1 MTSFRNINRRDF
13 LKFCAGTASLL
24 GLSEAAVPRVAK
36 ALEGAAKKPPVIWLE
51 GQDCAGCSISFIN
64 ATNPGTAELVLDT
77 ISLRYHESLMAAS
90 GHVSEKALSDTIRDE
105 KGGYVLIVE
114 GSIPTIDPRF
124 CQVAGKNFVDI
135 VAEAA
140 DGAAAVIAI
149 GSCAT
154 YGGIPGDCPTPGQG
168 IGVGEAM
175 EKGLV
180 PTKPLINC
188 PTCPVHPER
197 LIGTIVYYLL
207 YGKPPAL
214 DRIGRP
220 LVFYDKLI
228 HDNCE
233 RRGHFDNGEFLTD
246 WNSFEQRNW
255 CMYLKGCKGPF
266 TYSDCPKRRWSDG
279 LNWCIGCSAV
289 CQGCSE
295 PDFYTGMSPLYERSG
310 KDIRGISVEKIGA
323 YATGAVA
330 IGLAGHFIGQA
341 MTGRLGKGGPPEE
354 GGDN

>member
-1 MTSFRNINRRDF
+1 MTSFRNISRRDF
-13 LKFCAGTASLL
+13 LKFCAGTASIL
-24 GLSEAAVPRVAK
+24 GLSEAAVPRIAK
-36 ALEGAAKKPPVIWLE
+36 ALEAAAKKPPVIWLE
-51 GQDCAGCSISFIN
+51 GQDCAGCTISFIN
-64 ATNPGTAELVLDT
+64 STNPGTAELVLDT
-77 ISLRYHESLMAAS
+77 ISLRYHETLMAAS
-90 GHVSEKALSDTIRDE
+90 GHVSEKALQDTIKD
-105 KGGYVLIVE
+105 GGYVLIVE

-124 CQVAGKNFVDI
+124 CQIAGNNFVDI
-135 VAEAA
+135 VNEASA
-140 DGAAAVIAI
+140 KAAAVIAI

-154 YGGIPGDCPTPGQG
+154 YGGIPGDCPPPGTG

-175 EKGLV
+175 DKGLV
-180 PTKPLINC
+180 ARNALINV

-207 YGKPPAL
+207 YGKPPAM
-214 DRIGRP
+214 DKIGRP
-220 LVFYDKLI
+220 VVFYDKLI

-233 RRGHFDNGEFLTD
+233 RRGHFENGEFLTD

-279 LNWCIGCSAV
+279 LNWCIGCSSV
-289 CQGCSE
+289 CQGCAE
-295 PDFYTGMSPLYERSG
+295 PDFYAGMSPLYERT
-310 KDIRGISVEKIGA
+310 KEIRGIKVEKIGA

-330 IGLAGHFIGQA
+330 VGLAGHFIGQA

>member
-1 MTSFRNINRRDF
+1 MTSFRNISRRDF
-13 LKFCAGTASLL
+13 LKFCAGTASIL
-24 GLSEAAVPRVAK
+24 GLSEAAVPRIAK

-51 GQDCAGCSISFIN
+51 GQDCAGCTISFIN
-64 ATNPGTAELVLDT
+64 STNPGTAELILDT
-77 ISLRYHESLMAAS
+77 ISLRYHETLMAAS
-90 GHVSEKALSDTIRDE
+90 GHVSEKALYDNIKE
-105 KGGYVLIVE
+105 GGYILIVE

-124 CQVAGKNFVDI
+124 CQVGGKNFVDI
-135 VAEAA
+135 VNEAS
-140 DGAAAVIAI
+140 GNAAAVIAI

-154 YGGIPGDCPTPGQG
+154 YGGIPGDCPTPATG

-175 EKGLV
+175 DKGLV
-180 PTKPLINC
+180 AKNALINV

-214 DRIGRP
+214 DRVGRP
-220 LVFYDKLI
+220 VVFYDKLI

-233 RRGHFDNGEFLTD
+233 RRGHFENGEFLTD
-246 WNSFEQRNW
+246 WNNFEQRNW

-279 LNWCIGCSAV
+279 LNWCIGCSSV
-289 CQGCSE
+289 CQGCAE
-295 PDFYTGMSPLYERSG
+295 PEFYAGMSPLYDRTKE
-310 KDIRGISVEKIGA
+310 IRGIKVEKIGA
-323 YATGAVA
+323 YLTGAVA
-330 IGLAGHFIGQA
+330 VGLAGHFIGQA

>member
-1 MTSFRNINRRDF
+1 MTSFSNISRRDF
-13 LKFCAGTASLL
+13 LKFCAGTATIL

-36 ALEGAAKKPPVIWLE
+36 ALEAAAKKPPVIWLE

-64 ATNPGTAELVLDT
+64 STHPGTAEIVLDT

-90 GHVSEKALSDTIRDE
+90 GHVSEKALRDAIKE
-105 KGGYVLIVE
+105 GGYVLVVE
-114 GSIPTIDPRF
+114 GSIPAEDPRF
-124 CQVAGKNFVDI
+124 CQIAGKNFGDTVG
-135 VAEAA
+135 EAA
-140 DGAAAVIAI
+140 ANAAAVIAI
-149 GSCAT
+149 GACAT
-154 YGGIPGDCPTPGQG
+154 YGGIPGDCPSPSRGM
-168 IGVGEAM
+168 GVGEAM

-180 PTKPLINC
+180 PTKPLINL
-188 PTCPVHPER
+188 PTCPAHPER
-197 LIGTIVYYLL
+197 FIGTVVYYLL

-228 HDNCE
+228 HDSCE

-266 TYSDCPKRRWSDG
+266 TYADCAKRRWSDG

-289 CQGCSE
+289 CQGCAE
-295 PDFYTGMSPLYERSG
+295 PDFYTGMSPLYDRTQE
-310 KDIRGISVEKIGA
+310 IRGISVEKIGA
-323 YATGAVA
+323 YAAGAVA

-341 MTGRLGKGGPPEE
+341 VTGRLGKGGPREE

>member
-1 MTSFRNINRRDF
+1 MTSFRNISRRDF

-36 ALEGAAKKPPVIWLE
+36 ALEGAAKKPKVIWLE
-51 GQDCAGCSISFIN
+51 GQDCAGCTISFIN
-64 ATNPGTAELVLDT
+64 SSNPGTAELVLDT
-77 ISLRYHESLMAAS
+77 ISLRYHETLMAAS
-90 GHVSEKALSDTIRDE
+90 GHVAEKALHDNIKE
-105 KGGYVLIVE
+105 GGYVLIVE
-114 GSIPTIDPRF
+114 GSIPVEDPRF
-124 CQVAGKNFVDI
+124 CQVGGVNFIDTVK
-135 VAEAA
+135 EAA
-140 DGAAAVIAI
+140 ANAAAVIAI
-149 GSCAT
+149 GACAA
-154 YGGIPGDCPTPGQG
+154 YGGIPGDCPTPGKG

-180 PTKPLINC
+180 PKKPLINV

-197 LIGTIVYYLL
+197 MIGTIVYYLL
-207 YGKPPAL
+207 YKKPPPM
-214 DRIGRP
+214 DKIGRP

-289 CQGCSE
+289 CQGCAE
-295 PDFYTGMSPLYERSG
+295 PEFYTGMSPLYDRTKE
-310 KDIRGISVEKIGA
+310 IRGYKVETI
-323 YATGAVA
+323 GAVA
-330 IGLAGHFIGQA
+330 TGVVAVGLAGHFIGQA

>member
-1 MTSFRNINRRDF
+1 MTSFRNISRRDF

-36 ALEGAAKKPPVIWLE
+36 ALEGAAKKPPVIWLS

-64 ATNPGTAELVLDT
+64 SSNPGTAELVLDT
-77 ISLRYHESLMAAS
+77 ISLRYHEALMAAS
-90 GHVSEKALSDTIRDE
+90 GHKSEEALQATIKE
-105 KGGYVLIVE
+105 GGYVLVVE

-140 DGAAAVIAI
+140 GNAAAVIAI
-149 GSCAT
+149 GACAT
-154 YGGIPGDCPTPGQG
+154 YGGIPGDCAPPGKG

-175 EKGLV
+175 ENGFV
-180 PTKPLINC
+180 PKKALINI
-188 PTCPVHPER
+188 PTCPAHPER
-197 LIGTIVYYLL
+197 FIGTVVYYLL
-207 YGKPPAL
+207 YGKPPAM
-214 DRIGRP
+214 DKVGRP

-233 RRGHFDNGEFLTD
+233 RRGHFENGEFLTD

-279 LNWCIGCSAV
+279 LNWCIGCSSV
-289 CQGCSE
+289 CQGCAE
-295 PDFYTGMSPLYERSG
+295 PAFYTGMAPLYERT
-310 KDIRGISVEKIGA
+310 KEIRGIKVEKIGA

>member
-1 MTSFRNINRRDF
+1 MTSFRNISRRDF

-36 ALEGAAKKPPVIWLE
+36 ALEGAAKKPAVIWLE
-51 GQDCAGCSISFIN
+51 GQDCAGCTISFIN
-64 ATNPGTAELVLDT
+64 SSNPGTAELVLDT
-77 ISLRYHESLMAAS
+77 ISLRYHETIMAAA
-90 GHVSEKALSDTIRDE
+90 GHVAEKALHDTIKE
-105 KGGYVLIVE
+105 GGYVLIVE
-114 GSIPTIDPRF
+114 GSIPVVDPRF
-124 CQVAGKNFVDI
+124 CQIGGVNFIDTVK
-135 VAEAA
+135 AA
-140 DGAAAVIAI
+140 AANAAAVLAI
-149 GSCAT
+149 GACAA
-154 YGGIPGDCPTPGQG
+154 YGGIPGDCPTPGKG

-175 EKGLV
+175 DKGLV
-180 PTKPLINC
+180 PKKPLINV

-197 LIGTIVYYLL
+197 MIGTIVYYLL
-207 YGKPPAL
+207 YKKPPPM
-214 DRIGRP
+214 DKIGRP

-233 RRGHFDNGEFLTD
+233 RRGHFENGEFLTD
-246 WNSFEQRNW
+246 WNSFEQRNF

-295 PDFYTGMSPLYERSG
+295 PEFYAGMSPLYDRTKE
-310 KDIRGISVEKIGA
+310 IRGYKVETI
-323 YATGAVA
+323 GAVA
-330 IGLAGHFIGQA
+330 TGVVAVGLAGHFIGQA

>member
-1 MTSFRNINRRDF
+1 MTSFRNISRRDF
-13 LKFCAGTASLL
+13 HKFCAGTASLL

-36 ALEGAAKKPPVIWLE
+36 ALEGAAKKPPVIWLS

-64 ATNPGTAELVLDT
+64 SSNPGTAELVLDT
-77 ISLRYHESLMAAS
+77 ISLRYHEALMAAA
-90 GHVSEKALSDTIRDE
+90 GHVSEKALKDTIKE
-105 KGGYVLIVE
+105 GGYVLVVE

-124 CQVAGKNFVDI
+124 CQVAGNNFVDI

-140 DGAAAVIAI
+140 GNAAAVIAI
-149 GSCAT
+149 GACAT
-154 YGGIPGDCPTPGQG
+154 YGGIPGDCAPPGKG
-168 IGVGEAM
+168 MGVGEAM
-175 EKGLV
+175 ENGLV
-180 PTKPLINC
+180 PKKALIND
-188 PTCPVHPER
+188 PTCPAHPER
-197 LIGTIVYYLL
+197 IIGTVVYYLL

-214 DRIGRP
+214 DRVGRP
-220 LVFYDKLI
+220 VVFYDKLI

-233 RRGHFDNGEFLTD
+233 RRGHFENGEFLTD

-279 LNWCIGCSAV
+279 LNWCIGCSSV
-289 CQGCSE
+289 CQGCAE
-295 PDFYTGMSPLYERSG
+295 PAFYTGMSPLYERT
-310 KDIRGISVEKIGA
+310 KEIRGIKVEKIGA

-330 IGLAGHFIGQA
+330 VGVEGHFIGQA